1 MVIFSFQ
8 QEFKFL
14 RKSASSAS
22 LSANQIKADA
32 LSADQDEPMKRWRF
46 FEAYQ
51 NDKTPFEVQVDTD
64 DKEDVFAGI
73 GVSG

>member
-1 MVIFSFQ
+1 
-8 QEFKFL
+8 
-14 RKSASSAS
+14 
-22 LSANQIKADA
+22 
-32 LSADQDEPMKRWRF
+32 MKRWRF

>member
-1 MVIFSFQ
+1 M
-8 QEFKFL
+8 

-22 LSANQIKADA
+22 LTANQIKADA
-32 LSADQDEPMKRWRF
+32 TSADQDEPMKRWRF

-73 GVSG
+73 GVSDVP

>member
-1 MVIFSFQ
+1 M
-8 QEFKFL
+8 

-22 LSANQIKADA
+22 LSSNQIKADA
-32 LSADQDEPMKRWRF
+32 LSADQNEPMKRWRF

-73 GVSG
+73 GVSGKTFSKF